1 MLEESNA
8 AATAS
13 SRTESSSESSQ
24 LGMVSNFEPPVEDLN
39 TTFQTHKLDDQNVEN
54 KTNIIAADATAE
66 DIPSFRE
73 WAEKHLAAEEK
84 ERGIFRF
91 DKFKYCYSLYP

>member
-1 MLEESNA
+1 MLEESSA
-8 AATAS
+8 PATVS
-13 SRTESSSESSQ
+13 SHTESSSESSQ

-39 TTFQTHKLDDQNVEN
+39 TTFQMHKDDDQKFEN
-54 KTNIIAADATAE
+54 KTNVMAVDATAE

-84 ERGIFRF
+84 ERGT
-91 DKFKYCYSLYP
+91 L